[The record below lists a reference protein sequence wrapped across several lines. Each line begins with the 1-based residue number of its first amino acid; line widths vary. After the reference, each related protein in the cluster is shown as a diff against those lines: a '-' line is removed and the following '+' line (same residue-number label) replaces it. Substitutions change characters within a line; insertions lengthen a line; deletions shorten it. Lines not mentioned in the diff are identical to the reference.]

1 MALGVD
7 DGLLGIADGIL
18 LGADGMALGVADGL
32 ALGFADGILLGADG
46 MALDDGMLLEGLSVI
61 SSTLLSFLLYIA
73 LDSLESV

>member
-1 MALGVD
+1 ML
-7 DGLLGIADGIL
+7 
-18 LGADGMALGVADGL
+18 
-32 ALGFADGILLGADG
+32 FRSILLGADG